1 MQSFKFV
8 CFKICNDPI
17 TTRYHIK
24 TEKTRLPMGFSSE
37 KKDPQKYASCVDAD
51 KLNRNKFNNINR
63 NRANHALNS

>member
-24 TEKTRLPMGFSSE
+24 TEKQDFLWDSHLK
-37 KKDPQKYASCVDAD
+37 KKDPQKYASCLDAD

-63 NRANHALNS
+63 NRANQALNS